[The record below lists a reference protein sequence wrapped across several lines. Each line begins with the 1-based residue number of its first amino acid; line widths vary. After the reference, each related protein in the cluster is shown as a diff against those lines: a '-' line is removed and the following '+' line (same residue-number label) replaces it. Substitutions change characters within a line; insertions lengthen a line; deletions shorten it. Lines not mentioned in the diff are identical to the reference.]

1 MNKNFSWE
9 TLVSIIIWVI
19 ILSFIMFW
27 IMNLYIVNQNEIWN
41 QKDKINIYNIKE
53 NTKNIVDKINLQN
66 IQTAEEFYINK
77 NETTKNFEVSTWSS
91 NSWNMYVDKNGNKI
105 GNIKNSTSDI
115 YERKLKKE
123 RSDEIMW
130 VQDEVI
136 NIEVNK
142 VRK

>member
-9 TLVSIIIWVI
+9 TLVSIVIWVI

-91 NSWNMYVDKNGNKI
+91 NSGNMYVDKNGNKI
-105 GNIKNSTSDI
+105 DKNSLSDV

-130 VQDEVI
+130 IQDEVI